1 MDVAKRGN
9 IKRVTQ
15 LKRLPRLNRVQVS
28 LVNKKVKIQD
38 IKRNMNSMIIL
49 AELIS
54 ILNRINKRS
63 KLNRNH
69 MINKIEMTNKKE
81 VIIVLLSK

>member
-9 IKRVTQ
+9 IRRVLQ

-28 LVNKKVKIQD
+28 QVNKRVKILD
-38 IKRNMNSMIIL
+38 IKRNMNSKIIL

-69 MINKIEMTNKKE
+69 MINQITITNKKE